1 MQVNTDFGP
10 LKLTDNLA
18 SRFSRLPRQ
27 SGRVVW
33 SDPLASSFAHHLRRY
48 IFTKFVGIKSPFH
61 RDGSGMLDEAFV
73 DG

>member
-1 MQVNTDFGP
+1 MQVNTDFGA
-10 LKLTDNLA
+10 LELTDSLTK
-18 SRFSRLPRQ
+18 RFARLPRQ

-48 IFTKFVGIKSPFH
+48 IFTKFVGIRSPFV

>member
-1 MQVNTDFGP
+1 MQLNTDFGAID
-10 LKLTDNLA
+10 LTDSIA
-18 SRFSRLPRQ
+18 KRFARLPRQ

-48 IFTKFVGIKSPFH
+48 IFTKFVGIKSPFQ
-61 RDGSGMLDEAFV
+61 RDGSGMSDEAFV